1 MKTESRQI
9 AIYNMVKSNREM
21 SVNALAECFGVSPM
35 TIRRDLDNLEHAKL
49 IHRAYGKAF
58 IANEDGS
65 EMAFVLREASNLEL
79 KQKIAQTARRY
90 LTGINSLYVDGSST
104 AHELIKILP
113 TDRSYTIFTNSVA
126 TLLLLQQKEWITTF
140 VIGGFL
146 CDDNNTLDDST
157 SAEIAKRI
165 FVDATFTSCSGF
177 SAEGTFNNGIT
188 GSQVKRI
195 MNQNSHKNYV
205 LADHTK
211 QNRYG
216 IFLLDMWDK
225 VDALITDQKPE
236 PEMLKAIESNGVE
249 VLW

>member
-165 FVDATFTSCSGF
+165 FVDATSVSYTHLLSAYPPQPESPSFALAPCSLLQHRLPVPVP
-177 SAEGTFNNGIT
+177 AVPLWLHMQPGI
-188 GSQVKRI
+188 
-195 MNQNSHKNYV
+195 
-205 LADHTK
+205 
-211 QNRYG
+211 
-216 IFLLDMWDK
+216 
-225 VDALITDQKPE
+225 P
-236 PEMLKAIESNGVE
+236 P
-249 VLW
+249 